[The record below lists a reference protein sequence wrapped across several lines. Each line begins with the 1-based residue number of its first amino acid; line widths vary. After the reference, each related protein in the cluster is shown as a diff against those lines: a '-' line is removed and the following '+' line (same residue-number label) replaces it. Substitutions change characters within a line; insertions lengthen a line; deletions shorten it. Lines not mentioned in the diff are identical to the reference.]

1 MPNRVKL
8 EGRFLTSDR
17 YRDFRLAVGRPE
29 EEIDLG
35 RAALAIARCDYPDL
49 DVGVYLSRID
59 QFAAAA
65 TARLGTG
72 RDVYRSIAA
81 LNYVLFRELGFH
93 GNRENYFDP
102 KNSYLNE
109 VLDRKIGI
117 PISLSVL
124 YMEVAQRI
132 GLTLYGVGFPG
143 HFLVKHR
150 GDNEEIFI
158 DPFDQGE
165 IRSRE
170 SLETMLYRSY
180 GGKVAFDAEFL
191 EATPK
196 KQILRRMLNNL
207 KIIYLKQRD
216 LVKGLSV
223 VERLNVLD
231 PTSAENIRDRGL
243 IYLQLECF
251 KQALEDLESYL
262 RFAPHAEDAQAVR
275 EQVAV
280 LTKQVAQIH

>member
-1 MPNRVKL
+1 
-8 EGRFLTSDR
+8 LTSDR
-17 YRDFRLAVGRPE
+17 YHDFRLAVGRPE

-35 RAALAIARCDYPDL
+35 RAALAMARCDYPDL
-49 DVGVYLSRID
+49 DLGAYLSRID
-59 QFAAAA
+59 NLAAAA

-72 RDVYRSIAA
+72 PDVYRSIAA
-81 LNYVLFRELGFH
+81 LNYVLFHELGFH

-109 VLDRKIGI
+109 VLERRIGI

-124 YMEVAQRI
+124 YMEVARRI

-143 HFLVKHR
+143 HFLVKHT
-150 GDNEEIFI
+150 GDSEEILI
-158 DPFDQGE
+158 DPFNQGE

-180 GGKVAFDAEFL
+180 GGEIGFDAEFL

-207 KIIYLKQRD
+207 KIIYLKQGN
-216 LVKGLSV
+216 LIKGLSV
-223 VERLNVLD
+223 VERLHVLD
-231 PTSAENIRDRGL
+231 PTSAEDIRDRGF

-251 KQALEDLESYL
+251 KQAREDLESYL
-262 RFAPHAEDAQAVR
+262 RLKPHAEDADGVR

-280 LTKQVAQIH
+280 LTRQVAQIH

>member
-1 MPNRVKL
+1 M
-8 EGRFLTSDR
+8 TSDR
-17 YRDFRLAVGRPE
+17 YHDFRLAVGRPE

-35 RAALAIARCDYPDL
+35 RAALAMARCDYPDL
-49 DVGVYLSRID
+49 DVGAYLSHID
-59 QFAAAA
+59 QLAAAA
-65 TARLGTG
+65 IARLGRG
-72 RDVYRSIAA
+72 PDVYRSIAA
-81 LNYVLFRELGFH
+81 LNSVLFQELGFH
-93 GNRENYFDP
+93 GNHENYFDP

-109 VLDRKIGI
+109 VLDRKVGI

-132 GLTLYGVGFPG
+132 GLPLYGVGFPG

-150 GDNEEIFI
+150 GDNEEILI
-158 DPFDQGE
+158 DPFNQGE

-180 GGKVAFDAEFL
+180 GGKIAFDAEFL

-196 KQILRRMLNNL
+196 KQIVRRMLNNL

-216 LVKGLSV
+216 LIKGLSV

-231 PTSAENIRDRGL
+231 PTSAEDIRDRGL
-243 IYLQLECF
+243 IYVQLECF

-262 RFAPHAEDAQAVR
+262 RLKPHAEDAKAVR